1 MKKPEVEEALDG
13 EGIVLDPVQGLALD
27 PDPGD
32 EDLDPDLIQ
41 EDVLNRDP
49 TLEIDQSL
57 DLQETQEEIDL
68 GLDPHQDPRTIETKM
83 EIDLLLETEMCH
95 DLVPAL
101 ALVPDLDQEVIKDS
115 NRSGYGFINMFTVS
129 IFCFVN

>member
-1 MKKPEVEEALDG
+1 MDE
-13 EGIVLDPVQGLALD
+13 EGIVLDPVQGLAPD

-49 TLEIDQSL
+49 TREIDQNL
-57 DLQETQEEIDL
+57 DLRETLEETDL
-68 GLDPHQDPRTIETKM
+68 GLDPHQDPRITEIKM
-83 EIDLLLETEMCH
+83 EIDLLLETEMGH

-115 NRSGYGFINMFTVS
+115 NRSGYGCIYMFMIS
-129 IFCFVN
+129 IFRFVN

>member
-32 EDLDPDLIQ
+32 EDLDLDLIQ
-41 EDVLNRDP
+41 EDVLNRDL

-68 GLDPHQDPRTIETKM
+68 GLDPHQDPRTTETKM

-115 NRSGYGFINMFTVS
+115 NRSGYGFIYTIMVS
-129 IFCFVN
+129 IFCFLN

>member
-1 MKKPEVEEALDG
+1 LDG
-13 EGIVLDPVQGLALD
+13 EGIVLDPVQGLAQD

-41 EDVLNRDP
+41 EDVLNQDP
-49 TLEIDQSL
+49 TLETDQSL
-57 DLQETQEEIDL
+57 DLQETQEETDL
-68 GLDPHQDPRTIETKM
+68 GLDPHQDPRTTEIKM
-83 EIDLLLETEMCH
+83 EIDLLLEIEMGH

-115 NRSGYGFINMFTVS
+115 NRSGYGFIYMFMVS
-129 IFCFVN
+129 IFRFVN

>member
-1 MKKPEVEEALDG
+1 MEEALDE

-49 TLEIDQSL
+49 TREIDQNL
-57 DLQETQEEIDL
+57 DLRETLEETDL
-68 GLDPHQDPRTIETKM
+68 GLDPHQDPRITETKM
-83 EIDLLLETEMCH
+83 ETDLLLEIEMCH

-101 ALVPDLDQEVIKDS
+101 ALAPDLDQEVIKDS
-115 NRSGYGFINMFTVS
+115 NRSGYGFIYMFMVS
-129 IFCFVN
+129 IFCILN

>member
-1 MKKPEVEEALDG
+1 MDG
-13 EGIVLDPVQGLALD
+13 EGIVLDPVQGLAPD

-41 EDVLNRDP
+41 EDALNQDP
-49 TLEIDQSL
+49 TLETDQSL
-57 DLQETQEEIDL
+57 DLQETQEETDL
-68 GLDPHQDPRTIETKM
+68 GLDPHQDPRITETKT
-83 EIDLLLETEMCH
+83 EIDLLLEIEMGH

-115 NRSGYGFINMFTVS
+115 NRSGYRCIYMFMVS
-129 IFCFVN
+129 IFRFVN

>member
-1 MKKPEVEEALDG
+1 MDG
-13 EGIVLDPVQGLALD
+13 EGIVLDPAQGLDLD

-49 TLEIDQSL
+49 TLETDQSP
-57 DLQETQEEIDL
+57 DLQETQEETDL
-68 GLDPHQDPRTIETKM
+68 GLDPHQDPRITETKT

-101 ALVPDLDQEVIKDS
+101 ALVPGLDQEVIKDI
-115 NRSGYGFINMFTVS
+115 NRSGYGFIYMFMVS

>member
-32 EDLDPDLIQ
+32 EDLDLDLIQ

-57 DLQETQEEIDL
+57 DLQESQEEIDL
-68 GLDPHQDPRTIETKM
+68 GLDPHQDPRITETRM

-115 NRSGYGFINMFTVS
+115 NRSGYGFINMSTVS

>member
-1 MKKPEVEEALDG
+1 MEEALDG
-13 EGIVLDPVQGLALD
+13 EGIVLDPVQGLAPD

-41 EDVLNRDP
+41 EDVLNQDP
-49 TLEIDQSL
+49 TLETDQSL
-57 DLQETQEEIDL
+57 DLQETQEETDL
-68 GLDPHQDPRTIETKM
+68 GLDPHQDPRITGIKM
-83 EIDLLLETEMCH
+83 EIDLLLETEMGH

-115 NRSGYGFINMFTVS
+115 NRSGYRCIYMFMVS
-129 IFCFVN
+129 IFPFVN

>member
-1 MKKPEVEEALDG
+1 LDG
-13 EGIVLDPVQGLALD
+13 EGIVLDPVQGLAPD

-41 EDVLNRDP
+41 EDVLNQDP
-49 TLEIDQSL
+49 TLETDQSL
-57 DLQETQEEIDL
+57 DLQETQEETDL
-68 GLDPHQDPRTIETKM
+68 GLDPHQDPRITEIKM
-83 EIDLLLETEMCH
+83 EIDLLLETEMGH

-115 NRSGYGFINMFTVS
+115 NRSGYGFIYMFMVS
-129 IFCFVN
+129 IFRFVN